1 MSISWQASDGHAHH
15 ILDVVSRGADG
26 ATSDF
31 VISSWTRCVNQ
42 YGLDPARPRSPD
54 ILEAAMFRERV
65 ERSGD
70 LVQCSRLEMATLYQ
84 QLSEPE
90 AAVVLVDADGLILH
104 MVSSPQFARDGAAI
118 GFRKGALWSED
129 QVGTNGMGTCLVA
142 RAPLAIRQDEHF
154 FAPYTELTCA
164 AVPVFDHTGKFAAVL
179 DVTSTSR
186 HHQQH
191 SLALLSIT
199 AQTIENRL
207 IERGH
212 KDAYP
217 IHFHVR
223 PEFVNSPNGGKLVVG
238 EDGRIC
244 AANRAALSLLGVSS
258 VEALCGRR
266 LDEVFHATL
275 DELLRASVESSFHPV
290 PVMRV
295 NAPNPVHAV
304 AQRPA
309 SRVQARAIQR
319 GVEPTPV
326 ARGAVGGMGP
336 IGAGLGAGMAA
347 GGYPAAPARDA
358 GNGAPVHVGALSS
371 LQSAASAQ
379 AQVAGAEVAR
389 VATGRTVVDYGEPRL
404 ASQRQVARRAIARGI
419 PVLLHGETGA
429 GKEVFARA
437 IHEDSPCSHG
447 PLVAINCASLPE
459 TLIESELFGY
469 STGAFTGAQRGGRR
483 GRIVQANGG
492 TLFLDEIGDMPL
504 ALQARL
510 LRVLDERMVTPLGGE
525 DSIRVE
531 FQLVSASHRHLPDLV
546 RRGLFREDLY
556 YRLCGVEVVLPPLRD
571 RADKAELVRR
581 LLALEGAELRLTPDA
596 EALVLRHPWPGNVR
610 QLRHV
615 LRTAAALSEDGLI
628 GPEHMPTLGMAP
640 PSMTGMPAAPTG
652 PMRGMYGDA
661 GREAHGGDL
670 RDPSMH
676 EAMMRIPSG
685 YVPDDAQRQLSPRD
699 ELLRA
704 LELHRWNISAVAKH
718 LDISRNTLYRRMRN
732 AGIPLQA
739 EPEA

>member
-1 MSISWQASDGHAHH
+1 MSISWQAADGHAHH
-15 ILDVVSRGADG
+15 ILDVVSRGGDN

-31 VISSWTRCVNQ
+31 VISSWTRCVNE
-42 YGLDPARPRSPD
+42 YRLDPARPRSPEV
-54 ILEAAMFRERV
+54 LETAAFTERL

-104 MVSSPQFARDGAAI
+104 MVSSPQFARDGSAI

-164 AVPVFDHTGKFAAVL
+164 AVPVFDHNGRFAAVL
-179 DVTSTSR
+179 DVTSRSR

-212 KDAYP
+212 RDAYP

-223 PEFVNSPNGGKLVVG
+223 PEFVNSANGGKLVVG
-238 EDGRIC
+238 DDGRIR
-244 AANRAALSLLGVSS
+244 AANRASLGLLGVNS
-258 VEALCGRR
+258 VDALCGRR
-266 LDEVFHATL
+266 LDEVFQATL
-275 DELLRASVESSFHPV
+275 DDLLRASVESSFHPV
-290 PVMRV
+290 PVMRM
-295 NAPNPVHAV
+295 NATTPVHAV

-309 SRVQARAIQR
+309 SRVQAPAVRALQR

-326 ARGAVGGMGP
+326 ARGAIP
-336 IGAGLGAGMAA
+336 SASAGMAA
-347 GGYPAAPARDA
+347 GGIA
-358 GNGAPVHVGALSS
+358 
-371 LQSAASAQ
+371 
-379 AQVAGAEVAR
+379 VAGSALAGHAHPVPMQGVEAAR
-389 VATGRTVVDYGEPRL
+389 ATGHTVVEYGEPRL
-404 ASQRQVARRAIARGI
+404 AAQRAMARRAIARGI

-437 IHEDSPCSHG
+437 IHEDSPCAHG

-510 LRVLDERMVTPLGGE
+510 LRVLDERQVTPLGGE
-525 DSIRVE
+525 DPIRVE

-546 RRGLFREDLY
+546 RRGLFREDLF
-556 YRLCGVEVVLPPLRD
+556 YRLCGVEVELPPLRD

-581 LLALEGAELRLTPDA
+581 LLALEGAEMRLTPEA
-596 EALVLRHPWPGNVR
+596 EAMVLRHPWPGNVR

-615 LRTAAALSEDGLI
+615 LRTAAALADDGHI

-640 PSMTGMPAAPTG
+640 LSLPATLPPAAG
-652 PMRGMYGDA
+652 SMRGMYGDA
-661 GREAHGGDL
+661 GHEPTREPAL
-670 RDPSMH
+670 REPAFVTLD
-676 EAMMRIPSG
+676 EADRP
-685 YVPDDAQRQLSPRD
+685 LTPRD

-718 LDISRNTLYRRMRN
+718 LNISRNTLYRRMRS
-732 AGIPLQA
+732 AQIPLQA
-739 EPEA
+739 EPE